1 MRVGRA
7 ITLACSLALAAT
19 PALANGHG
27 PVFGLAT
34 PTNGKG
40 TWTLDFA
47 PMFRAGRAGEAEMM
61 RAMLTYGITA
71 NWEISFSAP
80 AMLGNTRLPT
90 ARLTGMM
97 PANGEFEM
105 LTGWRFQRQEPA
117 VGLRRESTAYF
128 GVDLPGPEA
137 VQGKGAYAAVATG
150 LASRTNYLWIG
161 AGDQYLRGT
170 SRGPALNTA
179 FYSLVYGYR
188 PLAARQHYPGLDW
201 RFFAELTGEHGSAVR
216 ISHDQVFLG
225 PSVLLIHK
233 DIGLSAG
240 VQWPIY
246 TAGGRQFGRERNR
259 VVVDV
264 SYFF

>member
-1 MRVGRA
+1 MGCA
-7 ITLACSLALAAT
+7 LALTVT

-40 TWTLDFA
+40 AWTLDFA
-47 PMFRAGRAGEAEMM
+47 PMFRAGRAGEAAEAEMM
-61 RAMLTYGITA
+61 RAMLTYGLTA

-80 AMLGNTRLPT
+80 AMLGNTRRPA

-97 PANGEFEM
+97 AANGEFEA
-105 LTGWRFQRQEPA
+105 LTGWRFQRREPA

-128 GVDLPGPEA
+128 GVDVPGPQA
-137 VQGKGAYAAVATG
+137 SQGKGVYAAVATG
-150 LASRTNYLWIG
+150 LASRTNYLWAG
-161 AGDQYLRGT
+161 VGDQYLSAG
-170 SRGPALNTA
+170 GQKAALNTA

-188 PLAARQHYPGLDW
+188 PFAARQHYPGLDW
-201 RFFAELTGEHGSAVR
+201 RVFAELTGEHDSTVR
-216 ISHDQVFLG
+216 SSGDQVFLG

-233 DIGLSAG
+233 DIGFSAG

-246 TAGGRQFGRERNR
+246 SGGGAGFRPERHR
-259 VVVDV
+259 VVIDV